1 MINNFFM
8 AINEKLTNRVR
19 ECLAATDK
27 VTEKKMFSGIA
38 FLVDEKL
45 CIAVRND
52 NIMLRIDPLW
62 HDDLVEQD
70 GCSSMVMRGKDLEGY
85 VVVEERVLDT
95 KKQLRYWL
103 KLALDY
109 NPIAQRSK
117 KKKQGRTKA

>member
-1 MINNFFM
+1 M

-117 KKKQGRTKA
+117 KKKQGRRKA

>member
-1 MINNFFM
+1 
-8 AINEKLTNRVR
+8 
-19 ECLAATDK
+19 
-27 VTEKKMFSGIA
+27 
-38 FLVDEKL
+38 
-45 CIAVRND
+45 
-52 NIMLRIDPLW
+52 
-62 HDDLVEQD
+62 
-70 GCSSMVMRGKDLEGY
+70 MVMRGKDLEGY